1 MSIREYLGSEIGRGG
16 YGTIYMYKDNN
27 SLCIKKTNK
36 NNSCRVW
43 SDEYNKMKKLIK
55 NIGSENLDSL
65 KYVKIIEPKELIEDE
80 FGFCY
85 MIGTWKNKT
94 GKPEDEK
101 YYAYLNDKPVLL
113 VQIHHPGIADF
124 DLLKLFEHSKNR
136 KNPLSWSVQIFL

>member
-55 NIGSENLDSL
+55 NIGSKNLDSL
-65 KYVKIIEPKELIEDE
+65 ILVKKFTRKRINFYTYFGIKIKLIFINKIEE
-80 FGFCY
+80 
-85 MIGTWKNKT
+85 
-94 GKPEDEK
+94 
-101 YYAYLNDKPVLL
+101 
-113 VQIHHPGIADF
+113 
-124 DLLKLFEHSKNR
+124 
-136 KNPLSWSVQIFL
+136 